1 MDTTMTTFD
10 QREQAFEALFVHDET
25 MKFSAYARRNRLLG
39 LWAAE
44 ALGKQ
49 GDDAQAYA
57 KAVLLA
63 DFEEAGD
70 EDVFRKVRRDFDQKG
85 VAVSEIELR
94 TKMAELLA
102 LAVAQLRDE

>member
-1 MDTTMTTFD
+1 MTTFD

-49 GDDAQAYA
+49 GEEAQAYA

-63 DFEEAGD
+63 DFEEPGD
-70 EDVFRKVRRDFDQKG
+70 DDVFRKVRRDFDHRG
-85 VAVSEIELR
+85 VEIADVELR
-94 TKMAELLA
+94 RKMAELLV
-102 LAVAQLRDE
+102 LAVAQLKNE

>member
-1 MDTTMTTFD
+1 MTTFD
-10 QREQAFEALFVHDET
+10 QREQAFEAMFVHDET

-49 GDDAQAYA
+49 GEEAQAYA

-63 DFEEAGD
+63 DFEEPGD
-70 EDVFRKVRRDFDQKG
+70 DDVFRKVRRDFDHRG
-85 VAVSEIELR
+85 VEVADLDLR
-94 TKMAELLA
+94 RKMAELLV
-102 LAVAQLRDE
+102 LAVAQLKTE